1 MKFSKKQKEK
11 IKRQIRN
18 NLSNEVEIQK
28 IMIFGSFSKSNDPH
42 DIDIAVFQNSSEH
55 YLDLSMK
62 YRKLMR
68 ELINIIPYDIIPV
81 MPDATRSFLND
92 IKAGEVIYER
102 RN

>member
-18 NLSNEVEIQK
+18 NLANEVEIQK

-42 DIDIAVFQNSSEH
+42 DIDIAVFQNSREH

-68 ELINIIPYDIIPV
+68 ELINVIPYDIIPV
-81 MPDATRSFLND
+81 MPDATGSFLSD

>member
-1 MKFSKKQKEK
+1 
-11 IKRQIRN
+11 
-18 NLSNEVEIQK
+18 
-28 IMIFGSFSKSNDPH
+28 
-42 DIDIAVFQNSSEH
+42 
-55 YLDLSMK
+55 MK

-81 MPDATRSFLND
+81 MPDATGNFLND